1 MIGKEYEE
9 LFESEAEELLINMEK
24 ALLELE
30 KSPKDEE
37 SLKEV
42 FRGAHTIK
50 GMAAALNKKEIEIL
64 CHKLEDELDRLI
76 KKEKRIENLN
86 YLFEELDKLRELIFS
101 KREEKKKELKSLRFE
116 IYIDPDTPLKGARMF
131 VILKELEKMGNII
144 ESVPSKED
152 IEKDRDIENVL
163 KVFFTTHLEPEIIQE
178 KIKEISDVEYVF
190 LEKEEI
196 EKKEEI
202 KKDIT
207 ALPIK
212 EIKIRAEKLDMVFDR
227 LGEIVIL
234 KDRLFSK
241 LKKLE
246 DPEIQDTVE
255 NFERLI
261 MYLQDDILSMRLVPV
276 FQILD
281 RFPRFVRDKAREL
294 EKDVELVIEGGE
306 IELDRVL
313 LEELR
318 EPLLHL
324 VRNSIDHGI
333 EKREERVKLGK
344 PPKGKI
350 KIEFIREKSSVTIVV
365 EDDGRGIDREEI
377 VERAVEKGIIS
388 PDKAL
393 ELSEKEIFDI
403 LTIPGFSSKRDVSYI
418 SGRGIGLDV
427 VKKFVTRLGGNMD
440 IESKRGKGTK
450 IRMRLPISLAIVRS
464 LVVETGGQRFVVPL
478 IFVQETFEKK
488 REDIKTILSRE
499 YIVIRKEVLPL
510 IWLSEKLN
518 ISNGNKD
525 RFSILVV
532 EINNKKFALGVEKIS
547 VQQDIVVK
555 PLDEFLMKL
564 PYVSGGTILWDGK
577 PSLIID
583 PQNIME
589 R

>member
-1 MIGKEYEE
+1 
-9 LFESEAEELLINMEK
+9 
-24 ALLELE
+24 
-30 KSPKDEE
+30 
-37 SLKEV
+37 
-42 FRGAHTIK
+42 
-50 GMAAALNKKEIEIL
+50 
-64 CHKLEDELDRLI
+64 
-76 KKEKRIENLN
+76 
-86 YLFEELDKLRELIFS
+86 
-101 KREEKKKELKSLRFE
+101 
-116 IYIDPDTPLKGARMF
+116 
-131 VILKELEKMGNII
+131 
-144 ESVPSKED
+144 
-152 IEKDRDIENVL
+152 
-163 KVFFTTHLEPEIIQE
+163 
-178 KIKEISDVEYVF
+178 
-190 LEKEEI
+190 
-196 EKKEEI
+196 
-202 KKDIT
+202 
-207 ALPIK
+207 
-212 EIKIRAEKLDMVFDR
+212 
-227 LGEIVIL
+227 
-234 KDRLFSK
+234 
-241 LKKLE
+241 
-246 DPEIQDTVE
+246 
-255 NFERLI
+255 
-261 MYLQDDILSMRLVPV
+261 
-276 FQILD
+276 LD

-532 EINNKKFALGVEKIS
+532 EIDNKKFALGVEKIS

>member
-163 KVFFTTHLEPEIIQE
+163 KVFFTTHLEPEIIKE